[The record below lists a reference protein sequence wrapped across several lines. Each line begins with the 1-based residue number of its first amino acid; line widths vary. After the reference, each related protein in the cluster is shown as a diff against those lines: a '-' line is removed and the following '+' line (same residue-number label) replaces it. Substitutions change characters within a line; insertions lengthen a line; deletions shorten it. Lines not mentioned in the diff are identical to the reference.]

1 MAPRSRLRGACG
13 KPNIVGMKCC
23 ATAVPVAAALAVPL
37 LAGCISPAAPPEA
50 LLWEGQVLV
59 EAAGPPDMAG
69 SAAMVALTTQTQA
82 GVSLDGA
89 PADAVFG
96 WVVRAGTCAAPQAS
110 VSVASAFPAL
120 GVTGEG
126 TGEAETV
133 IQRRL
138 TGMEYAVQVV
148 ENGDGSGA
156 VLACADLVRS
166 S

>member
-1 MAPRSRLRGACG
+1 
-13 KPNIVGMKCC
+13 MKCS
-23 ATAVPVAAALAVPL
+23 ATAVPVAAALAVSL
-37 LAGCISPAAPPEA
+37 LAGCVSPAAPPEA

-59 EAAGPPDMAG
+59 EAAGPPDMSG
-69 SAAMVALTTQTQA
+69 SAAMVAFATQTQV
-82 GVSLDGA
+82 GVGVADA

-96 WVVRAGTCAAPQAS
+96 WVVRSGTCATPEAAVGP
-110 VSVASAFPAL
+110 ASAFPAL
-120 GVTGEG
+120 DVTGGG
-126 TGEAETV
+126 TAEAEAV

-156 VLACADLVRS
+156 VLACADLARS